1 MNYTPSL
8 AERFSLRGRRILYTG
23 AAGGLGLGT
32 TLELLALGA
41 EVIAVDNDAG
51 KVAALR
57 AAVPAQQ
64 QTSLTLLEIDLAAHA
79 TLASQLERVAASA
92 AIDVVINNAAIY
104 PSKPFEAYSLEELRA
119 VHAVNVEAAVVCT
132 RVALAGM
139 RAQSWGRIINVSS
152 ITLSGGWANLT
163 PYVQSKGALLGLT
176 RSWAREFGPDGITCN
191 AVAPGAFPT
200 DAEKIHPNPEQYNQF
215 VLDRQALK
223 RRGEAVDIAGVIAFL
238 ASDAAAFV
246 TGQTIGVNGGWVMD

>member
-1 MNYTPSL
+1 MNYVPSL
-8 AERFSLRGRRILYTG
+8 AERFSLAGKRIVYTG

-41 EVIAVDNDAG
+41 EVVAIDNDAD

-57 AAVPAQQ
+57 AAVPAQCNEQ
-64 QTSLTLLEIDLAAHA
+64 LTVLDIDLADHTRLQAR
-79 TLASQLERVAASA
+79 LEDVAANA
-92 AIDVVINNAAIY
+92 TVDVVINNAAIY
-104 PSKPFEAYSLEELRA
+104 PSKPFEDYSLEELRA
-119 VHAVNVEAAVVCT
+119 VHAVNVEAALVCT
-132 RVALAGM
+132 RAALPGM
-139 RAQSWGRIINVSS
+139 RRQGWGRIINVSS

-215 VLDRQALK
+215 VLDHQALK
-223 RRGEAVDIAGVIAFL
+223 RRGSAVDIAGVIAFL